1 MKISVAGAG
10 AGKTTAM
17 ASKII
22 DAFTSIEDHKNIYCL
37 AFTNAAVSRIKEKLC
52 EHYAEIPSNIIVCT
66 IHSFFYQE
74 IISPYYFLLFGK
86 QYERISPINLP
97 EDASY
102 KNKKIRE
109 LDDRGIIH
117 VSVIPQRAKW
127 IVVKKSGDKKKDRYI
142 RAQLMNTLFCY
153 CGKIFID
160 EAQDIDDDTSAI
172 IQTFDAAGI
181 PIELIGDPKQDLRGH
196 GSFRKLLNAHEADT
210 SYVSTC
216 YRCPQQHLRISNML
230 VPDGEKQISEKKEGV
245 VDLVF
250 ESNAQPLK
258 FIAKN
263 NFDLVYIS
271 SRNRRFETHSREDST
286 NYFENLDY
294 EISEV
299 VRQQYPQKSKYL
311 LAKFSYYLAHCMIR
325 DTTSGADP
333 KKVIRQYFDGALD
346 RQQYAK
352 IISALQKPTKEMS
365 EVPIVSTIEGIK
377 GQEGNN
383 CLFVLTTDLA
393 PYLFGKNT
401 TENKTK
407 NKLYV
412 ALTRSLNRLTILVT
426 LEVEEK
432 YGTQYILDYFTKLL
446 TSDF

>member
-1 MKISVAGAG
+1 M
-10 AGKTTAM
+10 
-17 ASKII
+17 
-22 DAFTSIEDHKNIYCL
+22 
-37 AFTNAAVSRIKEKLC
+37 
-52 EHYAEIPSNIIVCT
+52 
-66 IHSFFYQE
+66 
-74 IISPYYFLLFGK
+74 
-86 QYERISPINLP
+86 
-97 EDASY
+97 
-102 KNKKIRE
+102 
-109 LDDRGIIH
+109 
-117 VSVIPQRAKW
+117 
-127 IVVKKSGDKKKDRYI
+127 
-142 RAQLMNTLFCY
+142 
-153 CGKIFID
+153 
-160 EAQDIDDDTSAI
+160 
-172 IQTFDAAGI
+172 
-181 PIELIGDPKQDLRGH
+181 
-196 GSFRKLLNAHEADT
+196 
-210 SYVSTC
+210 
-216 YRCPQQHLRISNML
+216 
-230 VPDGEKQISEKKEGV
+230 
-245 VDLVF
+245 
-250 ESNAQPLK
+250 
-258 FIAKN
+258 
-263 NFDLVYIS
+263 
-271 SRNRRFETHSREDST
+271 
-286 NYFENLDY
+286 DY

-432 YGTQYILDYFTKLL
+432 YGAQYILDYFTKL
-446 TSDF
+446 F